1 MEANILTPTQKYAGA
16 ALFAL
21 ALHQSQNHQTN
32 PSNPLLSLDSEPI
45 GHADVTT
52 AKTSTSVSEKPQL
65 WIHEDSGLLLP
76 VFSFLGVE
84 LQAWDGLK
92 ETAGSSTQLRHHIGS
107 YMKLLSEDRDGSM
120 DRLGKE
126 QALTK
131 NVDATVQAMDK
142 SPAST
147 VDTKTQQSNISPLGV
162 MAAGPANTLVK
173 TGVVGAEMAMDEVKV
188 VSYQRKV
195 TVLYELLSACLADSV
210 KDNGKFFKQREGYD
224 ARHRAALRLLA
235 CWLAINWNEMEA
247 MESMVS
253 SSLMEL
259 LAKANEGDKT
269 VTEGAWEKSKRVGMV
284 SAAALTGGALM
295 AATGGLAAPAIAHG
309 VAALAPV
316 LGGALAS
323 TTGSVAVAA
332 SFGAAGMSLTGSKMA
347 KRVGGLEEFDI
358 EAHGDSANQGRLGV
372 EIFMNGYVL
381 NESDF
386 KKPFEGINDNME
398 RYIVRWESKNL
409 IEFSIAVEDWLSSK
423 AAMEMMKQGA
433 MLTVLSTLVV
443 ALALPAAMLGATELI
458 DTKWAVA
465 IDRADKAG
473 LMLAEVLMK
482 GMHGNRPVTL
492 IGNSLGA
499 RAIFKCLQHLAA
511 SPGDNGGLVERVVL
525 LGAPVAIQGEK
536 WALARKMVAGRFVNV
551 YSTNDWTLG
560 VTFRASLAS
569 TGLAGI
575 QPIEVP
581 GIENID
587 VTDLIQGH
595 TMYLAKTKEI
605 LQLVELESCY
615 SVANKTCSKPKAS

>member
-147 VDTKTQQSNISPLGV
+147 QSNISPLGV

-381 NESDF
+381 NENDF

-409 IEFSIAVEDWLSSK
+409 IEFSTAVEDWLSSK

-536 WALARKMVAGRFVNV
+536 WALARKVRNFE
-551 YSTNDWTLG
+551 LII
-560 VTFRASLAS
+560 F
-569 TGLAGI
+569 GLW
-575 QPIEVP
+575 
-581 GIENID
+581 EN
-587 VTDLIQGH
+587 
-595 TMYLAKTKEI
+595 
-605 LQLVELESCY
+605 
-615 SVANKTCSKPKAS
+615 

>member
-147 VDTKTQQSNISPLGV
+147 VDTSV

-332 SFGAAGMSLTGSKMA
+332 SFG
-347 KRVGGLEEFDI
+347 
-358 EAHGDSANQGRLGV
+358 
-372 EIFMNGYVL
+372 
-381 NESDF
+381 
-386 KKPFEGINDNME
+386 
-398 RYIVRWESKNL
+398 
-409 IEFSIAVEDWLSSK
+409 
-423 AAMEMMKQGA
+423 
-433 MLTVLSTLVV
+433 
-443 ALALPAAMLGATELI
+443 
-458 DTKWAVA
+458 
-465 IDRADKAG
+465 
-473 LMLAEVLMK
+473 
-482 GMHGNRPVTL
+482 GN
-492 IGNSLGA
+492 
-499 RAIFKCLQHLAA
+499 
-511 SPGDNGGLVERVVL
+511 
-525 LGAPVAIQGEK
+525 
-536 WALARKMVAGRFVNV
+536 
-551 YSTNDWTLG
+551 
-560 VTFRASLAS
+560 
-569 TGLAGI
+569 
-575 QPIEVP
+575 
-581 GIENID
+581 
-587 VTDLIQGH
+587 
-595 TMYLAKTKEI
+595 
-605 LQLVELESCY
+605 
-615 SVANKTCSKPKAS
+615 